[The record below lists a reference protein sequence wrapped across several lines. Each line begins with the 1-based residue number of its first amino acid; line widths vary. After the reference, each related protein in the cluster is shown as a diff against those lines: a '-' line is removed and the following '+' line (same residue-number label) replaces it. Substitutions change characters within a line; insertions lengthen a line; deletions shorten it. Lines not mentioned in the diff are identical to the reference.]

1 MDCLLG
7 NYMSN
12 RISAFQKLFVHLF
25 ADLVLSSRVH
35 LILIFY
41 LLWPAYWKNGPHD
54 AGAEKIIIL
63 IFSSK
68 YFLYFFGE
76 TTICICVQ
84 LLRNFWSNSMTF
96 QIFVNSVFIKR
107 NQLDFESSLLRGCN
121 LCLALIFCQQSSPS
135 MLWKFSQG
143 GCFSPTLPHYDLPW
157 SHWLNCSPALPFLPP
172 DYAKHVDKEPRH
184 QQISFSHL

>member
-1 MDCLLG
+1 MLSGLVQNRFHHYLKRIAGVFALMDCLLG

-25 ADLVLSSRVH
+25 ADLVLSSRAH
-35 LILIFY
+35 LILIFD

-76 TTICICVQ
+76 TTICICAQ

-96 QIFVNSVFIKR
+96 QIWYICHLFYHTTIEWAFFLSNYCWNIRKG
-107 NQLDFESSLLRGCN
+107 SLL
-121 LCLALIFCQQSSPS
+121 
-135 MLWKFSQG
+135 
-143 GCFSPTLPHYDLPW
+143 
-157 SHWLNCSPALPFLPP
+157 
-172 DYAKHVDKEPRH
+172 VV
-184 QQISFSHL
+184 